1 MRFTMTT
8 ARNKIT
14 DLDTVPEA
22 RYIYE
27 SPDSGLTIFARE
39 VGSSEKVMV
48 SQDPTIAYRNKIAKR
63 SNRLLT
69 ILKLSETDNTL
80 NDALE
85 ALETLYIIKY
95 GDDKDN

>member
-1 MRFTMTT
+1 MMTIV
-8 ARNKIT
+8 NHDPNGKV
-14 DLDTVPEA
+14 TVPEA
-22 RYIYE
+22 HYIYE
-27 SPDSGLTIFARE
+27 SPDGGLTIFARE
-39 VGSSEKVMV
+39 VGSTEKIML

-63 SNRLLT
+63 SDRLLT

-95 GDDKDN
+95 GDDKNN